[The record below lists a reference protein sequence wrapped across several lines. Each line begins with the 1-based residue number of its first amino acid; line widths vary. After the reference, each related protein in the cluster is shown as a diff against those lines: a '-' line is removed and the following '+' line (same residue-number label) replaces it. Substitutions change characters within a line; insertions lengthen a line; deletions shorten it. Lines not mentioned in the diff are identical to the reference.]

1 MGWGRMFKTLGEILS
16 RARARPRKGQGLG
29 SPQEYQHEIERLRHD
44 LETVRAK
51 REREQAEFLARH
63 TILGK
68 VPPHGG
74 MSLEDVDQRL
84 ENLRRIR
91 DGRLEAE
98 ERAYERQIGELE
110 QQLQERFGHP

>member
-1 MGWGRMFKTLGEILS
+1 MFKALEGIIS
-16 RARARPRKGQGLG
+16 RARACLRKGRGLG
-29 SPQEYQHEIERLRHD
+29 SPQEYQHEIQRLQHE

-51 REREQAEFLARH
+51 REKEKAEFLDRH
-63 TILGK
+63 TILDT
-68 VPPHGG
+68 VPRHGG

-84 ENLRRIR
+84 QNLRRIR

-98 ERAYERQIGELE
+98 ERAYERQIRALE